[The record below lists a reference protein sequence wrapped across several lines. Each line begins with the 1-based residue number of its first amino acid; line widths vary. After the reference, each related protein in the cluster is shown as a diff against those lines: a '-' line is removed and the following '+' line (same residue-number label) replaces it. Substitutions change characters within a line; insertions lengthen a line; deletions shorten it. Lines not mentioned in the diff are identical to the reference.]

1 MNNIKLNKVIFFTL
15 VATFAIYLTYH
26 QVYTSSSIEHK
37 GFRWFASDTQQHI
50 QFITD
55 YIYHSRYIPHPLWHL
70 LVFYTSKIFHLSL
83 NAAAVC
89 ISSASIIIWV
99 YAVYYIVKHMCEKFS
114 IYTQMLIV
122 LSIIVIGPLCI
133 PWYQKVIY
141 YGQGAPN
148 VWHNVTYWMVKPFAV
163 MSVYYFIYAQ
173 NNQKIRYLLFAFL
186 SAVISIFA
194 KPSFIIIFL
203 PAVMLYIFIKKLY
216 NKKFI
221 QFFTL
226 LFITSCTIL
235 LYQYTLSFGQG
246 SDSKVVFDF
255 LGVWSLFSKN
265 IPISIFLALA
275 FPIMLVIFYPKI
287 IKNEYILFSWL
298 LTILGIIYF
307 ALLAQAG
314 KYYTDGNFGWSY
326 AIAMNI
332 LYTFSIILFF
342 KEFYKIEFKRRYFLL
357 MLFLTQIFIGIYYLQ
372 KILIGQN
379 PVFIGFY
386 I

>member
-1 MNNIKLNKVIFFTL
+1 MIFFIL
-15 VATFAIYLTYH
+15 ISIFSIYLTYH
-26 QVYTSSSIEHK
+26 QVYTPSSIGHK

-55 YIYHSRYIPHPLWHL
+55 YIYHGRYIPHPLWHL
-70 LVFYTSKIFHLSL
+70 LVFYTSKIFHISL
-83 NAAAVC
+83 NTAAVC
-89 ISSASIIIWV
+89 ISSASIILWV
-99 YAVYYIVKHMCEKFS
+99 YSVYYIVKHMCAKFN
-114 IYTQMLIV
+114 IYIQMLIV

-148 VWHNVTYWMVKPFAV
+148 VWHNVTYWMVKPFAL
-163 MSVYYFIYAQ
+163 MSVYFLIYAQ
-173 NNQKIRYLLFAFL
+173 KNNKTKYLLFAFS

-194 KPSFIIIFL
+194 KPSFIIVFI
-203 PAVMLYIFIKKLY
+203 PAIILYIFIKNIY

-221 QFFTL
+221 QFVIL
-226 LFITSCTIL
+226 LSITSFIIL
-235 LYQYTLSFGQG
+235 LYQYTLSFGKG
-246 SDSKVVFDF
+246 TDSKVVFDF

-275 FPIMLVIFYPKI
+275 FPIMLIVFSPKTI
-287 IKNEYILFSWL
+287 QNEYVFFSWI

-307 ALLAQAG
+307 AFLAQAG

-326 AIAMNI
+326 AIGMNI

-342 KEFYKIEFKRRYFLL
+342 KEFHEIEFKRRYFLL
-357 MLFLTQIFIGIYYLQ
+357 ILFLAQIFIGIYYLE

-379 PVFIGFY
+379 PVFIGLY
-386 I
+386 L